1 MHAIGSV
8 GSVLAPYDTD
18 QMYPC
23 FGFGA
28 KVPPHYQVSHC
39 FALNGNEQSPEVVGV
54 DVGYVCPLCI
64 WNRYIPV
71 HLCMLQS
78 GHFRCLP
85 VHFEPSPLAWAN
97 QLLLFLGSC
106 HSNGQC
112 SNVRAKPVLLHL
124 TDHHCEYELYI
135 YICICVIV
143 YLYTRLC
150 VCKYEYE

>member
-54 DVGYVCPLCI
+54 DVGNVCPLCI
-64 WNRYIPV
+64 WNRYQFTFVCCNQGILGAYQYTLSQV
-71 HLCMLQS
+71 HLHGPTNFSSFLDRVIQMASAPMTEQ
-78 GHFRCLP
+78 
-85 VHFEPSPLAWAN
+85 N
-97 QLLLFLGSC
+97 QFYYILLIITVSI
-106 HSNGQC
+106 S
-112 SNVRAKPVLLHL
+112 S
-124 TDHHCEYELYI
+124 
-135 YICICVIV
+135 ICTYVFV
-143 YLYTRLC
+143 
-150 VCKYEYE
+150 